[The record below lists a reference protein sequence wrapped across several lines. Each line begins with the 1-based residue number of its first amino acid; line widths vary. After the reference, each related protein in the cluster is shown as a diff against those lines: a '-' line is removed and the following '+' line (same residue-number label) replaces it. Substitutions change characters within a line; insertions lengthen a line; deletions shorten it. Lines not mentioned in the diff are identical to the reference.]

1 MHWHILMKMPC
12 WSALIN
18 RENYFIFIHLNFA
31 CNLIFQV
38 LLPNTSFFH
47 LRVVPVF
54 DGKNYLLPLW
64 RFLYYFYLLIYLFQ
78 SNLLAYGFWLKNLDI
93 NVQSYYW
100 KVYISFIPSVLLLV
114 HTSTYNLGSAP
125 NLPAQLS
132 LPPWRPAAIKDNQ
145 VRYPFPNPWSAGP
158 PASTI
163 AMRSAYPLFATSS
176 RPQSLQSL
184 ICTPFPRPQPCLPPW
199 KAAATQA
206 NQLFLLPWRPATTQ
220 DNQGPAT
227 IRDCQASQ
235 QPETTIWLKTSAITQ
250 STKVSAIWNHQ
261 NPALL
266 LLQALDI
273 LTHLKSKAKTLNFI
287 LWRW

>member
-145 VRYPFPNPWSAGP
+145 VRYPFPNSL
-158 PASTI
+158 PAVSWASPTVV
-163 AMRSAYPLFATSS
+163 RSAL
-176 RPQSLQSL
+176 
-184 ICTPFPRPQPCLPPW
+184 PFPCSIFLIHTSTCNPRSILHFPGHSSACLPGS
-199 KAAATQA
+199 
-206 NQLFLLPWRPATTQ
+206 LLPPR
-220 DNQGPAT
+220 
-227 IRDCQASQ
+227 
-235 QPETTIWLKTSAITQ
+235 KTRNYQ
-250 STKVSAIWNHQ
+250 
-261 NPALL
+261 L
-266 LLQALDI
+266 
-273 LTHLKSKAKTLNFI
+273 
-287 LWRW
+287 